1 MQALQ
6 ATVDRRMSVR
16 TRVISN
22 TGSIPPTGSTGNTSR
37 LMKDE
42 GRLVSHLRAGE
53 EEAFEAVVT
62 HHQDTLIRMAMR
74 YVANRVTAEE
84 VVQETWMAM
93 MSGLNRF
100 EGRSSLRAWI
110 CAICIHKAKDR
121 GVREKRQ
128 KVFSDFEL
136 ETAHWSGEPD
146 PSRFRPGRELS
157 GPAAFPQQLWDDRT
171 PEKLLASRQTTA
183 CMWHAIETLP
193 THQKEVLI
201 LRDVQGIQTKDV
213 CQQLKISET
222 NFYVRLHRAR
232 ERVKEA
238 VEAALA

>member
-1 MQALQ
+1 MNAE
-6 ATVDRRMSVR
+6 D
-16 TRVISN
+16 
-22 TGSIPPTGSTGNTSR
+22 
-37 LMKDE
+37 
-42 GRLVSHLRAGE
+42 RLVSQLRAGE

-74 YVANRVTAEE
+74 YVANRATAEE

-100 EGRSSLRAWI
+100 EGRSSLHAWI
-110 CAICIHKAKDR
+110 CAILIHKAKDR

-128 KVFSDFEL
+128 RVFSDFEL
-136 ETAHWSGEPD
+136 ETANWSGEPD
-146 PSRFRPGRELS
+146 PSRFRPRRELS
-157 GPAAFPQQLWDDRT
+157 GPAVFSQQLWDDRT

-193 THQKEVLI
+193 THQQEVLI
-201 LRDVQGIQTKDV
+201 LRDVQGVDTKEV
-213 CQQLKISET
+213 CRQLKISET

-232 ERVKEA
+232 ERVKVA
-238 VEAALA
+238 VEAGMR